1 MENKTVFIHNRTQ
14 AAVSFPYGNSA
25 RSAIVV
31 YAHDV
36 RELKVE
42 TWQKLFKTCP
52 QVGDMVEA
60 GNLEVLTMPADAD
73 KIKTILAKLGKMGAA
88 NTDEL
93 FAMSAEEN
101 AVALQHRTK
110 MALEKVAS
118 PHMVAMNNA
127 VL

>member
-1 MENKTVFIHNRTQ
+1 MKNTVFIYNKGQ

-25 RSAIVV
+25 HSAIVV

-36 RELKVE
+36 RELKQS
-42 TWQKLFKTCP
+42 TWQELFKTCP

-60 GNLEVLTMPADAD
+60 GKLEVLTDAD
-73 KIKTILAKLGKMGAA
+73 KLNAIMQKLGKMGKA

-93 FAMSAEEN
+93 LAMSAEEN

-110 MALEKVAS
+110 MAFEKVAS
-118 PHMVAMNNA
+118 PYMVAMNNA